1 MMMPPEEMLVPTW
14 MIQVSFSNP
23 HLYEMLIILSG
34 FFSVQVLEEALNIWQ
49 LRFVKVA
56 FHAGAAPY
64 APSILAWYA
73 GALKL

>member
-1 MMMPPEEMLVPTW
+1 MA
-14 MIQVSFSNP
+14 
-23 HLYEMLIILSG
+23 LSG
-34 FFSVQVLEEALNIWQ
+34 FFSLQVLEEALNIWQ

-64 APSILAWYA
+64 VPSILAWYA

>member
-1 MMMPPEEMLVPTW
+1 MTMPPEEMLVPTW
-14 MIQVSFSNP
+14 MIQVIFSNP

-56 FHAGAAPY
+56 FHACAAPY